1 MDAHRI
7 LPKKVVCAH
16 AQRAGADI
24 TVIANFWL
32 DKAAAV
38 AASLPFCLLV
48 SREK

>member
-38 AASLPFCLLV
+38 ASLPFCLPV